1 MSATCQSRLIL
12 SPLQQPRQSDERGE
26 MVMSNESISLDKVAL
41 VVHPSDNVAVAK
53 TKIVAGTLVECH
65 GKQILVCEDIPAGH
79 RFALFD
85 LPAGTPIKQYGQPFA
100 TSLGIKVGE
109 RVTCQRIS
117 NELPKRAVTPAS
129 KNEPPNYLPKEQVPT
144 WKGYKRRDGRFGAR
158 NYVAVVPTSMCASTE
173 AIQIAMKA
181 EFFLWSK
188 EEFPNVSGVIA
199 LPHDKGCGCPSGTP
213 VEMTMKVLARYIEH
227 PNVAAALVVEL
238 GCEKTNLDAFSKF
251 IEPTMDKKPVKT
263 ISIQDCGGTQATI
276 RKGLEIV
283 GEFLELANKFQRET
297 VSGSELVLG
306 VKCGGSD
313 AFSGITANPALGYAA
328 DFLVRCYG
336 TVIMT
341 EIPEIYGAEH
351 LLAER
356 AKDEEVARKIFEAVG
371 WFRKYVGVFGH
382 DLDENPSPGNI
393 EGGLVN
399 IAIKSLGAIA
409 KGGTSRIEGV
419 IGYAD
424 LPQGKGLYLMQGPGY
439 DQESTP
445 GLVAAGAQIV
455 AFTTGRGTTIGNAI
469 APVIKISSNTQTF
482 QRMKGDIDINAGT
495 ILDGSETIEQVG
507 ERIFA
512 ELMEVASGKPCKAEL
527 NGHREFQIWAVEE
540 VSL

>member
-1 MSATCQSRLIL
+1 MQNGAI
-12 SPLQQPRQSDERGE
+12 D
-26 MVMSNESISLDKVAL
+26 LDKVAL
-41 VVHPSDNVAVAK
+41 VVHCEDNVAVAK
-53 TKIVAGTLVECH
+53 TKIPVGTVIEWRGRLIFVRE
-65 GKQILVCEDIPAGH
+65 EIPAGH
-79 RFALFD
+79 RFALVD
-85 LPAGTPIKQYGQPFA
+85 LPDGTPVKQYGQPFA

-109 RVTCQRIS
+109 RITRQRIS
-117 NELPKRAVTPAS
+117 NELPSRAVFPAS
-129 KNEPPNYLPKEQVPT
+129 KNEPTNYFPEEEIPT
-144 WKGYKRRDGRFGAR
+144 WQGYRRSDGRFGTR
-158 NYVAVVPTSMCASTE
+158 NYIVVAPTSMCASTE
-173 AIQIAMKA
+173 ALQIAMRA
-181 EFFLWSK
+181 EFALWSP
-188 EEFPNVSGVIA
+188 EEFPNVNGIVA
-199 LPHDKGCGCPSGTP
+199 LPHNKGCGCPSGTP
-213 VEMTMKVLARYIEH
+213 VEMTMKVLARYIDH

-238 GCEKTNLDAFSKF
+238 GCEKTNIHAFSKL
-251 IEPTMDKKPVKT
+251 IEPLSDKKPVKT
-263 ISIQDCGGTQATI
+263 ISIQSCGGTQATI

-283 GEFLELANKFQRET
+283 GDFLDLANQFQREPI
-297 VSGSELVLG
+297 SASELILG

-313 AFSGITANPALGYAA
+313 AFSGITANPALGYAS
-328 DFLVRCYG
+328 DLLIRCRG

-356 AKDEEVARKIFEAVG
+356 AKDEEVARQIFEAVD
-371 WFRKYVGVFGH
+371 WFRNYVSILGH

-409 KGGTSRIEGV
+409 KAGTSRVEGV

-424 LPQGKGLYLMQGPGY
+424 LPTTKGLYLMQGPGY

-469 APVIKISSNTQTF
+469 APVVKISSNTQTF
-482 QRMKGDIDINAGT
+482 ERMKSDIDINAGT
-495 ILDGSETIEQVG
+495 ILDGTENLEQVG

-512 ELMEVASGKPCKAEL
+512 ELLAVASGKPCKAEL
-527 NGHREFQIWAVEE
+527 NGHREFQFWTVEG